1 MTSTITVHLLFPLA
15 ALTLFLMRWFLP
27 TEATL
32 EGTTIWVAAG
42 WLLLWPAWAFLKT
55 RATPANPGSIAG
67 SPTSV
72 SLLTSSNLWLIA
84 IGLLILGHVLSG
96 LSLIF
101 FGEGNKRA
109 ALNLLWEWIALG
121 VMARLFWSWRMHFN
135 WRPSQPLLLSC
146 IAALALLGLYQHFV
160 FYPQMQAQYHS
171 LVAAGDKQ
179 GLAQLGIPTQEPAR
193 SQFLDRLL
201 FSTEP
206 FGFFALTNSFA
217 GLLGV
222 GCILWGAIAAI
233 TGRQKIRIWHL
244 FVWSMMIFL
253 SCAGCMILT
262 KSRTAVAAFFLA
274 FFTQGLCWSWL
285 ASIGSNHVRRTRI
298 FVITLST
305 LAVLLV
311 LVMPYAVPDLWN
323 GATKSLRYRFEYWDA
338 TWSMIQDSLLLGH
351 LGNFRQEYL
360 RYKLPAS
367 SEEIS
372 DPHNLLIDAWAN
384 GGLLAFLG
392 VISIIGITLYQFRR
406 PVLDFLPTDFRDLG
420 KAKSSSAV
428 IALTT
433 LAAFLIPTV
442 LSWNYDE
449 RIVIIGIVWGLL
461 FAAWIWLWNRN
472 GQMPEAENPSLV
484 QIPNVWLFAWLG
496 LTMHLLG
503 AGGMEMPAL
512 AQLWILL
519 SVCALTTTPSTTVPM
534 KFPSFTRYLEPGIA
548 TILLILFAWSTFF
561 PVQKVREQLAAA
573 EFSRDLN
580 STIRHSKAAFDA
592 DSFDPEPA
600 RMFTFSAFT
609 LEKERPTNASNF
621 LAAAENWLKRDPH
634 SASAHRQVG
643 EWMLELSR
651 RSSPQN
657 DSLKSS
663 ALKHFQNAT
672 NLAPTNVFL
681 WATLF
686 QNGLGSLPEETVT
699 NAARTALQLH
709 EQNERLAH
717 TDKLL
722 PNETITQ
729 IRNYLQGK

>member
-1 MTSTITVHLLFPLA
+1 MTSTISVTPLFPLA
-15 ALTLFLMRWFLP
+15 ALTLFLLRWFLP

-32 EGTTIWVAAG
+32 EGTTIWVVAG
-42 WLLLWPAWAFLKT
+42 WLLLWPVWAFLKPSP
-55 RATPANPGSIAG
+55 TPANPGGTAG
-67 SPTSV
+67 LPSSV
-72 SLLTSSNLWLIA
+72 SILSSFNLWLLA
-84 IGLLILGHVLSG
+84 IGLLVFGHFLSG

-121 VMARLFWSWRMHFN
+121 AMARLFWSWRTTSN
-135 WRPSQPLLLSC
+135 WRPSLPLLLSC

-171 LVAAGDKQ
+171 LVAAGDEQ
-179 GLAQLGIPTQEPAR
+179 GLAELGIPSQEPAR

-217 GLLGV
+217 GILGV

-233 TGRQKIRIWHL
+233 TGHQKERIWQL
-244 FVWSMMIFL
+244 FAWSMIVFL
-253 SCAGCMILT
+253 STGACLFLT
-262 KSRTAVAAFFLA
+262 NSRTALAAFFLA
-274 FFTQGLCWSWL
+274 FAFQGSAWL
-285 ASIGSNHVRRTRI
+285 WVSTRDSAYARFTRI
-298 FVITLST
+298 LIINLGGACLLAITVIPSI
-305 LAVLLV
+305 
-311 LVMPYAVPDLWN
+311 MPGFWQ

-338 TWSMIQDSLLLGH
+338 SWSMIKDFPILGH

-372 DPHNLLIDAWAN
+372 DPHNLVVDAWAN

-406 PVLDFLPTDFRDLG
+406 PVLDLLPADFRDLG

-449 RIVIIGIVWGLL
+449 RIVIIGLVWGLL

-472 GQMPEAENPSLV
+472 GQMPEAENPFPV

-534 KFPSFTRYLEPGIA
+534 KLPSFTRYLEPGIA
-548 TILLILFAWSTFF
+548 TVLLMLFAWSTFF
-561 PVQKVREQLAAA
+561 PVQKVRQQLAAV

-600 RMFTFSAFT
+600 RMFTFAAFT

-643 EWMLELSR
+643 EWLLELSR

-657 DSLKSS
+657 DSLKTS

-672 NLAPTNVFL
+672 SLAPTNVFL

-686 QNGLGSLPEETVT
+686 QNGLGPLPEDTVT